1 MGNFAAGGAIRHQLL
16 LRVFTD
22 VSVLV
27 RCHDAIT
34 PE

>member
-1 MGNFAAGGAIRHQLL
+1 MGSFAVVIPPDNELL

-22 VSVLV
+22 VSVSA
-27 RCHDAIT
+27 RCHDAIM